1 MSLEVGHVLSMELGM
16 ELHLEVV
23 DWERAGSPQEN
34 QGAATKAGEMDVGGK
49 NTQTCSLLI

>member
-1 MSLEVGHVLSMELGM
+1 MEVGHVLSMELGM
-16 ELHLEVV
+16 ELHLETV

-49 NTQTCSLLI
+49 NTQTCPLLI